1 MRQQAGE
8 SGARM
13 GFGGPGHLPT
23 VGSEGL
29 AWPLPPL
36 IVSRLLV
43 SHLSVALCRVLGLG
57 LWVWVSISVI
67 TVPTAGLDKE
77 VRPAPLAGQAGWG
90 TGWC

>member
-29 AWPLPPL
+29 PGPSLL
-36 IVSRLLV
+36 SSSLV
-43 SHLSVALCRVLGLG
+43 SSSLICLSLSAGSWASVSGSGSPSLSSQSLQQ
-57 LWVWVSISVI
+57 VWI
-67 TVPTAGLDKE
+67 
-77 VRPAPLAGQAGWG
+77 RR
-90 TGWC
+90 